1 MKRILS
7 ALFCVFT
14 LVLGLLAVNLSAAD
28 NAAEQNPTVK
38 ETTTQTSNEKS
49 SNLPIL
55 TGRVVDQAGILSPAV
70 KAELETALAAH
81 ENNTTNQVVVVTLES
96 LNGANI
102 EEYSLELGRR
112 WGIGQKG
119 KDNGALLVV
128 APNDKQIRI
137 EVGYGL
143 EGILTDALSSNI
155 INYYIIPE
163 FKKGDIQNGIKIGT
177 QKIIALL
184 EGDESAK
191 KEIEAQADYE
201 PLEAAALMT
210 GIIILIASGFFGI
223 LATRIGL
230 SLLLSGIISL
240 FVNLGFEISDLAG
253 RFAVVLGLFALFFY
267 LTRNM
272 KAGGK
277 GSRGSDYS
285 GSSSSSSSGGG
296 GRSSG
301 GGFSGGGGSFGGG
314 GASGRW

>member
-28 NAAEQNPTVK
+28 NATEQNASAK
-38 ETTTQTSNEKS
+38 ETPSKES
-49 SNLPIL
+49 SKFPAL
-55 TGRVVDQAGILSPAV
+55 TGRIVDQAGILSPAV
-70 KAELETALAAH
+70 KAELETALAAY

-143 EGILTDALSSNI
+143 EGTLTDALSSNI

-163 FKKGDIQNGIKIGT
+163 FKKGDIQNGIKIGV

-210 GIIILIASGFFGI
+210 GIITLIASGFFGI

-285 GSSSSSSSGGG
+285 GSSSSSSFGGG

>member
-14 LVLGLLAVNLSAAD
+14 LLGLTAINLSATD
-28 NAAEQNPTVK
+28 NAAEQNASVK
-38 ETTTQTSNEKS
+38 ETPSKEGSK
-49 SNLPIL
+49 PPAL

-143 EGILTDALSSNI
+143 EGILTDALSGNI

-163 FKKGDIQNGIKIGT
+163 FKKGDIQNGIKIGA

-210 GIIILIASGFFGI
+210 GIITLITSGFFGI

-285 GSSSSSSSGGG
+285 GSSSGSSFGRG

>member
-28 NAAEQNPTVK
+28 NAAEQNASAK
-38 ETTTQTSNEKS
+38 ETPSKESSKS
-49 SNLPIL
+49 PAL
-55 TGRVVDQAGILSPAV
+55 TGRVVDQAGTLSPAV

-163 FKKGDIQNGIKIGT
+163 FKKGDIENGIKIGA

-210 GIIILIASGFFGI
+210 GIITLIASGFFGI
-223 LATRIGL
+223 LAMRIGL

>member
-1 MKRILS
+1 M
-7 ALFCVFT
+7 
-14 LVLGLLAVNLSAAD
+14 SAAD
-28 NAAEQNPTVK
+28 NAAEQNASAK
-38 ETTTQTSNEKS
+38 ETPSKESSKS
-49 SNLPIL
+49 PAL

-143 EGILTDALSSNI
+143 EGILTDALSGNI

-210 GIIILIASGFFGI
+210 GIITLIASGFFGI

-240 FVNLGFEISDLAG
+240 FLNLGFEISDLAG

-277 GSRGSDYS
+277 SSRGSDYS
-285 GSSSSSSSGGG
+285 GNSSSSSSGGG

>member
-14 LVLGLLAVNLSAAD
+14 LVLGLLTVNLSAAD
-28 NAAEQNPTVK
+28 NAAEQNASAK
-38 ETTTQTSNEKS
+38 ETPSKEGSK
-49 SNLPIL
+49 PPAL

-102 EEYSLELGRR
+102 EEYSLELARR

-143 EGILTDALSSNI
+143 EGILTDALSGNI

-163 FKKGDIQNGIKIGT
+163 FKKGDIENGIKIGT

-210 GIIILIASGFFGI
+210 GIITLITSGFFGI

>member
-28 NAAEQNPTVK
+28 NAAEQNASAK
-38 ETTTQTSNEKS
+38 ETPSKESSKS
-49 SNLPIL
+49 PAL
-55 TGRVVDQAGILSPAV
+55 TGRVVDQAGTLSPAV

-210 GIIILIASGFFGI
+210 GIITLITSGFFGI

>member
-28 NAAEQNPTVK
+28 NAAEQNASAK
-38 ETTTQTSNEKS
+38 ETPSKESSKS
-49 SNLPIL
+49 PAL

-143 EGILTDALSSNI
+143 EGILTDALSGNI

-210 GIIILIASGFFGI
+210 GIITLIASGFFGI

-277 GSRGSDYS
+277 GSRGNDYS
-285 GSSSSSSSGGG
+285 GKLW
-296 GRSSG
+296 R
-301 GGFSGGGGSFGGG
+301 
-314 GASGRW
+314 RW

>member
-28 NAAEQNPTVK
+28 NAAEQNASAK
-38 ETTTQTSNEKS
+38 ETPSKESSKS
-49 SNLPIL
+49 PAL

-119 KDNGALLVV
+119 KDNGVLLVV

-163 FKKGDIQNGIKIGT
+163 FKKGDIENGIKIGT

-210 GIIILIASGFFGI
+210 GIITLIASGFFGI

-272 KAGGK
+272 KAGDK

-296 GRSSG
+296 GRSSD

>member
-28 NAAEQNPTVK
+28 NAAEQNASAK
-38 ETTTQTSNEKS
+38 ETPSKESSKS
-49 SNLPIL
+49 PAL

-143 EGILTDALSSNI
+143 EGILTDALSGNI

>member
-7 ALFCVFT
+7 TLFCVFT
-14 LVLGLLAVNLSAAD
+14 LLGLTAINLSAAG

-38 ETTTQTSNEKS
+38 ETATQTSNEKS
-49 SNLPIL
+49 SNFPAL
-55 TGRVVDQAGILSPAV
+55 TGRVVDQARVLSPSI
-70 KAELETALAAH
+70 KDELETMLAAH
-81 ENNTTNQVVVVTLES
+81 ENNTTNQVVVVTIKS
-96 LNGANI
+96 LGNSQI
-102 EEYSLELGRR
+102 EEYSLELARR

-119 KDNGALLVV
+119 KDNGVLLSV
-128 APNDKQIRI
+128 APNDKQVRI

-191 KEIEAQADYE
+191 KEIKAQADYE

-210 GIIILIASGFFGI
+210 GIITLITSGFFGI

-230 SLLLSGIISL
+230 SLLLSGITSL

-272 KAGGK
+272 KAADK

>member
-28 NAAEQNPTVK
+28 NAAEQNASVK
-38 ETTTQTSNEKS
+38 ETPSKEGSNF
-49 SNLPIL
+49 PAL

-112 WGIGQKG
+112 WSIGQKG
-119 KDNGALLVV
+119 KDNGVLLVV

-163 FKKGDIQNGIKIGT
+163 FKKGDIQNGIKIGA

-191 KEIEAQADYE
+191 KEVEAQADYE
-201 PLEAAALMT
+201 PLEVAALMT
-210 GIIILIASGFFGI
+210 GIITLITSGFFGI

>member
-28 NAAEQNPTVK
+28 NAAEQNASAK
-38 ETTTQTSNEKS
+38 ETPSKESSKS
-49 SNLPIL
+49 PAL

-119 KDNGALLVV
+119 KDNGVLLVV

-143 EGILTDALSSNI
+143 EGILTDALSNNI

-210 GIIILIASGFFGI
+210 GIITLITSGFFGI

-240 FVNLGFEISDLAG
+240 FVNSGFEISDLAG

>member
-14 LVLGLLAVNLSAAD
+14 LVLGLLAINLSAAD
-28 NAAEQNPTVK
+28 NAAEQNASAK
-38 ETTTQTSNEKS
+38 ETPSKESSKS
-49 SNLPIL
+49 PAL

-143 EGILTDALSSNI
+143 EGILTDALSGNI

-210 GIIILIASGFFGI
+210 GIITLITSGFFGI

-285 GSSSSSSSGGG
+285 GNSSSSSSGGG

>member
-28 NAAEQNPTVK
+28 NAAEQNASAK
-38 ETTTQTSNEKS
+38 ETPSKESSKS
-49 SNLPIL
+49 PAL

-119 KDNGALLVV
+119 KDNGVLLVV

-163 FKKGDIQNGIKIGT
+163 FKKGDIENGIKIGA

-210 GIIILIASGFFGI
+210 GIITLIASGFFGI
-223 LATRIGL
+223 LAMRIGL

>member
-28 NAAEQNPTVK
+28 NAAEQNASVK
-38 ETTTQTSNEKS
+38 ETPSKEGSNF
-49 SNLPIL
+49 PAL

-112 WGIGQKG
+112 WSIGQKG
-119 KDNGALLVV
+119 KDNGVLLVV
-128 APNDKQIRI
+128 APNDKQVRI

-163 FKKGDIQNGIKIGT
+163 FKKGDIQNGIKIGA

-191 KEIEAQADYE
+191 KEVEAQADYE
-201 PLEAAALMT
+201 PLEVAALMT
-210 GIIILIASGFFGI
+210 GIITLITSGFFGI

>member
-28 NAAEQNPTVK
+28 NAAEQNASAK
-38 ETTTQTSNEKS
+38 ETPSKESSKS
-49 SNLPIL
+49 PAL

-128 APNDKQIRI
+128 APIDKQIRI

-163 FKKGDIQNGIKIGT
+163 FKKGDIQNGIKIGA

-210 GIIILIASGFFGI
+210 GIITLITSGFFGI

-272 KAGGK
+272 EAGGK

-285 GSSSSSSSGGG
+285 GNSSSSSSGGG

>member
-28 NAAEQNPTVK
+28 NAAEQNASAK
-38 ETTTQTSNEKS
+38 ETPSKESSKS
-49 SNLPIL
+49 PAL

-163 FKKGDIQNGIKIGT
+163 FKKGDIENGIKIGT

-210 GIIILIASGFFGI
+210 GIITLIASGFFGI

-296 GRSSG
+296 GRSSS

>member
-28 NAAEQNPTVK
+28 NAAEQNASAK
-38 ETTTQTSNEKS
+38 ETPSKESSKS
-49 SNLPIL
+49 PAL

-143 EGILTDALSSNI
+143 EGILTDALSGNI

-163 FKKGDIQNGIKIGT
+163 FKKGDIENGIKIGT

-210 GIIILIASGFFGI
+210 GIITLIASGFFGI

>member
-1 MKRILS
+1 M
-7 ALFCVFT
+7 
-14 LVLGLLAVNLSAAD
+14 SAAD
-28 NAAEQNPTVK
+28 NAAEQNASVK
-38 ETTTQTSNEKS
+38 ETPSKEGSK
-49 SNLPIL
+49 PPAL

-119 KDNGALLVV
+119 KDNGVLLVV

-143 EGILTDALSSNI
+143 EGILTDALSGNI

-191 KEIEAQADYE
+191 KEVEAQADYE

-210 GIIILIASGFFGI
+210 GIITLIASGFFGI

-285 GSSSSSSSGGG
+285 ESSSSSSSGGG

>member
-28 NAAEQNPTVK
+28 NATEQNASVK
-38 ETTTQTSNEKS
+38 ETPSKES
-49 SNLPIL
+49 SKFPAL

-119 KDNGALLVV
+119 KDNGVLLVV

-210 GIIILIASGFFGI
+210 GIITLIASGFFGI

>member
-14 LVLGLLAVNLSAAD
+14 LVLGLSAVNLSAAD
-28 NAAEQNPTVK
+28 NAAEQNASAK
-38 ETTTQTSNEKS
+38 ETPSKEGSKPS
-49 SNLPIL
+49 AL

-81 ENNTTNQVVVVTLES
+81 ENNTTDQVVVVTLES

-163 FKKGDIQNGIKIGT
+163 FKKGDIQNGIKIGV

-191 KEIEAQADYE
+191 KEVEAQADYE

-210 GIIILIASGFFGI
+210 GIITLITSGFFGI

-240 FVNLGFEISDLAG
+240 FVNSGFEISDLAG

>member
-1 MKRILS
+1 MPPSKMRPSKKLRVKK
-7 ALFCVFT
+7 AR
-14 LVLGLLAVNLSAAD
+14 
-28 NAAEQNPTVK
+28 NP
-38 ETTTQTSNEKS
+38 
-49 SNLPIL
+49 PAL

-112 WGIGQKG
+112 WSIGQKG
-119 KDNGALLVV
+119 KDNGVLLVV
-128 APNDKQIRI
+128 APNDKQVRI

-163 FKKGDIQNGIKIGT
+163 FKKGDIENGIKIGT

-210 GIIILIASGFFGI
+210 GIITLITSGFFGI

-277 GSRGSDYS
+277 GSGGSDYS

-296 GRSSG
+296 SRSSG

>member
-28 NAAEQNPTVK
+28 NAAEQNASAK
-38 ETTTQTSNEKS
+38 ETPSKESSKS
-49 SNLPIL
+49 PAL

-119 KDNGALLVV
+119 KDNGVLLVV

-210 GIIILIASGFFGI
+210 GIITLITSGFFGI

-272 KAGGK
+272 EAGGK

>member
-28 NAAEQNPTVK
+28 NAAEQNASAK
-38 ETTTQTSNEKS
+38 ETPSKESSKS
-49 SNLPIL
+49 RAL

-143 EGILTDALSSNI
+143 EGILTDALSGNI

-210 GIIILIASGFFGI
+210 GIITLIASGFFGI

-240 FVNLGFEISDLAG
+240 FVNSGFEISDLAG

>member
-1 MKRILS
+1 M
-7 ALFCVFT
+7 
-14 LVLGLLAVNLSAAD
+14 SAAD
-28 NAAEQNPTVK
+28 NAAEQNASVK
-38 ETTTQTSNEKS
+38 ETPSKEGSK
-49 SNLPIL
+49 PPAL

-119 KDNGALLVV
+119 KDNGVLLVV

-143 EGILTDALSSNI
+143 EGILTDALSGNI
-155 INYYIIPE
+155 TNYYIIPE

-191 KEIEAQADYE
+191 KEVEAQADYE

-210 GIIILIASGFFGI
+210 GIITLIASGFFGI

-285 GSSSSSSSGGG
+285 ESSSSSSSGGG

>member
-28 NAAEQNPTVK
+28 NAAEQNASVK
-38 ETTTQTSNEKS
+38 ETPSKEGSNF
-49 SNLPIL
+49 PAL

-112 WGIGQKG
+112 WSIGQKG
-119 KDNGALLVV
+119 KDNGVLLVV
-128 APNDKQIRI
+128 APNDKQVRI

-143 EGILTDALSSNI
+143 EGTLTDALSSSI

-163 FKKGDIQNGIKIGT
+163 FKKGDIQNGINIGI

-184 EGDESAK
+184 DGDEGVK
-191 KEIEAQADYE
+191 EEIEKQDETPVEAYGIVVGMVMVFASAIFG
-201 PLEAAALMT
+201 AAALRIGASAT
-210 GIIILIASGFFGI
+210 LSGFISGIVAGTFGI
-223 LATRIGL
+223 EN
-230 SLLLSGIISL
+230 LLVRGGVLLVL
-240 FVNLGFEISDLAG
+240 FVLL
-253 RFAVVLGLFALFFY
+253 FY
-267 LTRNM
+267 LMRNM
-272 KAGGK
+272 KTGG
-277 GSRGSDYS
+277 RGLYGG
-285 GSSSSSSSGGG
+285 GSSGGYGGGGFSGGG

>member
-28 NAAEQNPTVK
+28 NAAEQNASTK
-38 ETTTQTSNEKS
+38 ETPSKESSKS
-49 SNLPIL
+49 PAL

-102 EEYSLELGRR
+102 EEYSLELARR

-119 KDNGALLVV
+119 KDNGVLLVV

-201 PLEAAALMT
+201 PLEASALMT
-210 GIIILIASGFFGI
+210 GIITLITSGFFGI

-240 FVNLGFEISDLAG
+240 FVNSGFEISDLAG

>member
-28 NAAEQNPTVK
+28 NAAEQNASANETPSK
-38 ETTTQTSNEKS
+38 ESSKS
-49 SNLPIL
+49 PAL

-119 KDNGALLVV
+119 KDNGVLLVV

-210 GIIILIASGFFGI
+210 GIITLITSGFFGI

-240 FVNLGFEISDLAG
+240 FVNSGFEISDLAG

-285 GSSSSSSSGGG
+285 GSSSGSSSGGG

>member
-28 NAAEQNPTVK
+28 NAAEQNASAK
-38 ETTTQTSNEKS
+38 ETPSKESSKS
-49 SNLPIL
+49 PAL

-119 KDNGALLVV
+119 KDNGVLLVV

-191 KEIEAQADYE
+191 KEVEAQADYE

-210 GIIILIASGFFGI
+210 GIITLITSGFFGI

-314 GASGRW
+314 GAGGRW

>member
-28 NAAEQNPTVK
+28 NAAEQNASAK
-38 ETTTQTSNEKS
+38 ETPSKESSKS
-49 SNLPIL
+49 PAL

-143 EGILTDALSSNI
+143 EGILTDALSGNI

-210 GIIILIASGFFGI
+210 GIITLITSGFFGI